1 MTPTCDIRQG
11 NCLDLLR
18 VMPANSFDSCITD
31 PPYEYGFMG
40 KAWDSTGIAFSVD
53 LWKEHYRVL
62 KPGAFLLAFG
72 GTRSYHRMICA
83 IEDAGF
89 EIRDQI
95 GWLYATGFPKSK
107 NLKGSNEGLGTALKP
122 AWEPIVVARKPIEE
136 TVEKNFDLH
145 GTGVLNIEASRVPHN
160 ELLRAGAGA
169 TFDTLHHHEGRKG
182 EASAKKFYTNNGS
195 TNFAA
200 KPGPRG
206 GDIKGRWPANIIHDG
221 SAVVESI
228 FPLSAGQQ
236 GDLKGHSKDRKSV
249 VAFGD
254 MKAARDAKARGD
266 TGSAARFFYCA
277 KPSRF
282 ERDKDCDSLPDVRGG
297 FNSNTSGQHLTRRD
311 GGRPGAVKNN
321 HATVKPVTLMRY
333 LVRLATPQG
342 GKILDSFAGS
352 GTTGVAALEEGF
364 SIVLIENDLKS
375 FEIAMARTNITPGLG
390 L

>member
-1 MTPTCDIRQG
+1 
-11 NCLDLLR
+11 
-18 VMPANSFDSCITD
+18 MPDNSFDSCITD

-53 LWKEHYRVL
+53 LWKEHHRVL

-122 AWEPIVVARKPIEE
+122 AWEPIVVARKLIEG
-136 TVEKNFDLH
+136 TVEKNFYLH
-145 GTGVLNIEASRVPHN
+145 GTGVLNIVLSR
-160 ELLRAGAGA
+160 
-169 TFDTLHHHEGRKG
+169 
-182 EASAKKFYTNNGS
+182 
-195 TNFAA
+195 
-200 KPGPRG
+200 
-206 GDIKGRWPANIIHDG
+206 IKSEFGTGRWPANIIHDG
-221 SAVVESI
+221 SAEVESI

-254 MKAARDAKARGD
+254 MKAARYAKARGD

-277 KPSRF
+277 KPSRS

-311 GGRPGAVKNN
+311 GGRPGAVRNN

-364 SIVLIENDLKS
+364 SIVLIENDFKS
-375 FEIAMARTNITPGLG
+375 LEIAIARTNITPGLG